1 MMNAG
6 FSAGFSVLLDW
17 IPIVGIVI
25 MIPVF
30 LVRRHRYRTEKH
42 RLEQIIASY
51 EAARNNK
58 VNSDEEK
65 NMPAK

>member
-30 LVRRHRYRTEKH
+30 LVRRHRYRAEKH
-42 RLEQIIASY
+42 RLEQIIESY
-51 EAARNNK
+51 EAVRNNK
-58 VNSDEEK
+58 VNDEEK